1 MSSKDFRRNTVAAS
15 SAFVRTNAYF
25 ATQNA
30 CWENPKPFQICTLL
44 VQARKE
50 TYSYQMIVKTMKYLL
65 IHTKDAGMIIFTL
78 LKKSGRISLV
88 SV

>member
-1 MSSKDFRRNTVAAS
+1 MQQAVHLYVQMPILQRKMLVGK
-15 SAFVRTNAYF
+15 
-25 ATQNA
+25 
-30 CWENPKPFQICTLL
+30 NPKPFQICTLL